1 MKNQFVS
8 IAAILAAGAMAA
20 SCTDDSITCTVWPLA
35 GYEGESTRYCLGR
48 SIFGA
53 ISPTYGISFMDSSY
67 NTTKVIGSYKCGD
80 RVQMQVCQGVPKSR
94 FNSKTKMYEY
104 SCTQSI
110 LDETELPG
118 EEVIELGFP
127 AGGLVLILDQL
138 EY

>member
-8 IAAILAAGAMAA
+8 TAAILAAGAMAA
-20 SCTDDSITCTVWPLA
+20 CTDNSTTCIVYPLA
-35 GYEGESTRYCLGR
+35 GYEGEPTEYCLGR
-48 SIFGA
+48 NMFGA

-80 RVQMQVCQGVPKSR
+80 HVQMQVCQGVPKSR
-94 FNSKTKMYEY
+94 YNSTTRWYEW
-104 SCTQSI
+104 SCTQGI

-118 EEVIELGFP
+118 EETIELGYP
-127 AGGLVLILDQL
+127 AGGLVLILDLL

>member
-20 SCTDDSITCTVWPLA
+20 CTDYSTTCIVYPLA
-35 GYEGESTRYCLGR
+35 GYEGEPMEYCLGR